1 MAETTTKERRKLVR
15 KVPGVCALFS
25 DGTIRLINVR
35 ASYPWVIKAQK
46 NDSDDGE
53 ETYTYSVQAL
63 MDKTTHEAAKKM
75 CVEAINT
82 MQKAAQAANKNKSG
96 KPFKYA
102 AAKKFIKNGDAT
114 DDDGERLMSEEC
126 EGMWVVSA
134 REKNRPLLRGPN
146 KDPET
151 GKAERLTPAEA
162 QQRGYFYGGCYVDVI
177 IRPWAQDNKYG
188 KRANAG
194 LTAIQ
199 FRKHGEP
206 FGQGRISEDDID
218 DSFDAADGDEDTGGW
233 DDDNDM

>member
-1 MAETTTKERRKLVR
+1 MAETAVKEKRKLVR

-63 MDKTTHEAAKKM
+63 MDKSTHGEAMKMCRVSIAKLEAA
-75 CVEAINT
+75 
-82 MQKAAQAANKNKSG
+82 AQQGRKPGA
-96 KPFKYA
+96 KPFKYP
-102 AAKKFIKNGDAT
+102 AAKKFIKNGDAV
-114 DDDGERLMSEEC
+114 DDDNERVMSSEC

-177 IRPWAQDNKYG
+177 IRPWAMDNKYG

-199 FRKHGEP
+199 FRRHGEP
-206 FGQGRISEDDID
+206 FGEGRISEDDID
-218 DSFDAADGDEDTGGW
+218 DSFDADEGDDDSGGW

>member
-1 MAETTTKERRKLVR
+1 MAEAAVKERRKVVR
-15 KVPGVCALFS
+15 KVPGVCVLFS

-35 ASYPWVIKAQK
+35 ASYPHVIKAQK
-46 NDSDDGE
+46 NEDDDGK
-53 ETYTYSVQAL
+53 ETYSFAIMAL
-63 MDKTTHEAAKKM
+63 MDKTTHEEAKKM
-75 CVEAINT
+75 CVSVINK
-82 MQKAAQAANKNKSG
+82 MQAEVPKAKNG

-102 AAKKFIKNGDAT
+102 AAKKFIKNGDAL
-114 DDDGERLMSEEC
+114 DDDGERLLGPEC

-134 REKNRPLLRGPN
+134 REQNRPLMRGPN

-177 IRPWAQDNKYG
+177 IRPWAQDNKFG
-188 KRANAG
+188 RRANAG
-194 LTAIQ
+194 LTAVQ

-218 DSFDAADGDEDTGGW
+218 DSFDADDDDGDDGFGK
-233 DDDNDM
+233 DDDDDM

>member
-1 MAETTTKERRKLVR
+1 MPETAVREKRKLVR

-53 ETYTYSVQAL
+53 ETYTFSIVAL
-63 MDKTTHEAAKKM
+63 MSKETHGEAMKM
-75 CVEAINT
+75 CRQVIAKLEAEAP
-82 MQKAAQAANKNKSG
+82 KGKPGS

-102 AAKKFIKNGDAT
+102 AAKKFIKNGDAV
-114 DDDGERLMSEEC
+114 DDDGDRVMGEEC

-134 REKNRPLLRGPN
+134 RERNRPLLRGPN

-151 GKAERLTPAEA
+151 GKAERLTPAGA

-194 LTAIQ
+194 LTAVQ
-199 FRKHGEP
+199 FRRHGEP
-206 FGQGRISEDDID
+206 FGQGRISEEDID
-218 DSFDAADGDEDTGGW
+218 DSFDAE
-233 DDDNDM
+233 DDDNDGGWGDDGDDM

>member
-1 MAETTTKERRKLVR
+1 MSGTTTKEKRKLVR
-15 KVPGVCALFS
+15 KVAGVCAIFS

-53 ETYTYSVQAL
+53 ETYTYSVVAL
-63 MDKTTHEAAKKM
+63 MPKDTHEEAKKA
-75 CVEAINT
+75 CVAAINKL
-82 MQKAAQAANKNKSG
+82 QAAAQAGMKGG

-102 AAKKFIKNGDAT
+102 AAKKFIKNGDAV
-114 DDDGERLMSEEC
+114 DDDGERLMGEEAA
-126 EGMWVVSA
+126 GMWVVSA
-134 REKNRPLLRGPN
+134 RERNRPLLRGPN

-162 QQRGYFYGGCYVDVI
+162 QQRGYFYGGCFVDVI

-188 KRANAG
+188 KRVNAG

-199 FRKHGEP
+199 FKKHGEP
-206 FGQGRISEDDID
+206 FGQGRVSEDEID
-218 DSFDAADGDEDTGGW
+218 DSFDASDGDEDSGGW
-233 DDDNDM
+233 GDDDDM